1 MVPIRL
7 AVPVPANYR
16 YAVHCCGF
24 KLDMDV
30 LPDHAVALFADEAMS
45 KRYGGWMWPSTF
57 EVVDLLARKE
67 GNV

>member
-1 MVPIRL
+1 MALIRL

-16 YAVHCCGF
+16 YAVHFCGF

-30 LPDHAVALFADEAMS
+30 LPDHAVALFADEAMA
-45 KRYGGWMWPSTF
+45 KRYGDWMWPSTF